1 MALKKNTVVLVAI
14 ALLLGGAV
22 LIMESQRG
30 QGPTATETEG
40 EAGPIFDFLETDV
53 TGLHIETQTQE
64 VTFERDDLGFWQMT
78 APEAAPA
85 EEAAIAFLLSRLNT
99 DGRLRTITVDAS
111 AQADFGLDV
120 PLATVDITLAD
131 GTTHLFVL
139 GDPDFSGSAYYA
151 LVDPASIPL
160 PDDAG
165 EVAALV
171 VSEDLLNAVERP
183 LEEWQVADPASTPTD
198 GPTSTPGAA
207 ETESLTPEDL
217 PIPDL
222 LPAEE

>member
-14 ALLLGGAV
+14 ALVLGGAV
-22 LIMESQRG
+22 IIMESQRG

-78 APEAAPA
+78 APEAVPA

-99 DGRLRTITVDAS
+99 DGRLRTITVDA
-111 AQADFGLDV
+111 ADQADFGLDV

-139 GDPDFSGSAYYA
+139 GDPDFSGSAFYA
-151 LVDPASIPL
+151 LVDPASMPL

-171 VSEDLLNAVERP
+171 VSEDILNAVERP
-183 LEEWQVADPASTPTD
+183 LEEWQVTDPTSTPTDSPASTP
-198 GPTSTPGAA
+198 GEA
-207 ETESLTPEDL
+207 ESLTPEDL
-217 PIPDL
+217 PLPDL

>member
-1 MALKKNTVVLVAI
+1 MALKKNTIVLVAI
-14 ALLLGGAV
+14 ALVLGGAV
-22 LIMESQRG
+22 IIMESRQPS
-30 QGPTATETEG
+30 PTATETDG

-78 APEAAPA
+78 APESAPA

-99 DGRLRTITVDAS
+99 DGLRRTITVDA
-111 AQADFGLDV
+111 AEMPDFGLDV

-139 GDPDFSGSAYYA
+139 GDPDFSGSDYYA
-151 LVDPASIPL
+151 LVDPESIPL
-160 PDDAG
+160 PEDAG

-171 VSEDLLNAVERP
+171 VSGDLLNAVERP

-198 GPTSTPGAA
+198 SPTSTP
-207 ETESLTPEDL
+207 TEAGGEEILPEDL

-222 LPAEE
+222 LPEE

>member
-1 MALKKNTVVLVAI
+1 
-14 ALLLGGAV
+14 
-22 LIMESQRG
+22 
-30 QGPTATETEG
+30 
-40 EAGPIFDFLETDV
+40 
-53 TGLHIETQTQE
+53 
-64 VTFERDDLGFWQMT
+64 MT
-78 APEAAPA
+78 APESAPA

-99 DGRLRTITVDAS
+99 DGRLRTITVDA
-111 AQADFGLDV
+111 AEQADFGLDV

-165 EVAALV
+165 EVSALV
-171 VSEDLLNAVERP
+171 VSDDLLNAVERP
-183 LEEWQVADPASTPTD
+183 LEEWQVAEPDPASTPTED
-198 GPTSTPGAA
+198 ATAAPTDTDI
-207 ETESLTPEDL
+207 ESIPPEEL

>member
-14 ALLLGGAV
+14 ALVLGGGV
-22 LIMESQRG
+22 ILMESQ
-30 QGPTATETEG
+30 QGSSPTATETEG

-64 VTFERDDLGFWQMT
+64 VTFERDELGFWQMT
-78 APEAAPA
+78 EPESVPA

-99 DGRLRTITVDAS
+99 DGRLRTITVDGAE
-111 AQADFGLDV
+111 QADFGLDV

-171 VSEDLLNAVERP
+171 VSEDLLNAIERP
-183 LEEWQVADPASTPTD
+183 LEEWQVADPAASTPTETGAD
-198 GPTSTPGAA
+198 GEGNPID
-207 ETESLTPEDL
+207 DL

-222 LPAEE
+222 LPPEDDSGTP